1 MARRTDILR
10 DRIRTAVVRFIADV
24 ILFNHVVA
32 QREGLGPSDGQ
43 FLTLL
48 QVRGPMTAGELSA
61 RTGLTTG
68 STTGVIDRLE
78 RAGLAHRV
86 RDRQDR
92 RRVIVTPDEDVIRQR
107 VMPHYA
113 GQAEHLDRVLE
124 RRTREEMQA
133 IAAFFE
139 DLVGGGADDA

>member
-1 MARRTDILR
+1 MTTTDILR
-10 DRIRTAVVRFIADV
+10 DRVQTAVLRFIADV

-48 QVRGPMTAGELSA
+48 QVHGPMTAGELSA

-92 RRVIVTPDEDVIRQR
+92 RRVIVTPDEDAIRQR

-113 GQAEHLDRVLE
+113 GQAKHLGQVLD

-133 IAAFFE
+133 IAAFLE
-139 DLVGGGADDA
+139 DLVGGAADDA